1 MEGSDEIQSTP
12 RTSATTLKGFLS
24 VVLILTLELFSSA
37 QVLPASGSIIVV
49 DANPTIN
56 NVPMI
61 CCTPGAI
68 LRIDPA
74 TGAQEV
80 ISSGGNLITPIG
92 LALHPDGSIVVADR
106 DLPGVV
112 RINPATGAQ
121 TVLSSGGLLIDPIG
135 LAIHPITQEIIVAVP
150 ARGIVG
156 VSSSGQRLISSAT
169 SGSEEF
175 FGVAIE
181 QNGSIIASD
190 LTGRAILRIDPK
202 TGAQRTISSG
212 GLLDMGPNGVAIDHD
227 GSIVVGGGFFGN
239 PAVLRINQ
247 VTGAQQA
254 ISTGGSFVF
263 PFWVAVDA
271 DGSIIV
277 SDQDAFGGQGAIFRV
292 NPVTGQQT
300 VLASGG
306 NLGDPNGVA
315 ITSSGFL
322 SLPLDVACGDIL
334 CSPFTAKISAILD
347 HHVPTGY
354 NCNHRDNNNCAGQDG
369 EFIVLAFNGEAGN
382 QRFGENCFPQGY
394 KKTAIGEP
402 FLVDPLNY
410 VGASCNPKNKKDR
423 EREENKNPEHFLNY
437 DGHSGYDFPYPE
449 GTPILAAADGI
460 LEIPTFDPINNPLG
474 SNPHDTFN
482 SLRIVHPNGHETW
495 YLHAKEGS
503 ECIKFSGKQCKN
515 NSRDRPKPG
524 ASIEV
529 KEGQQIAVVGD
540 TGTQGVHL
548 HFEARKGINQ
558 VVDPFGCAEAVQ
570 AVDPLACVGKLWKD

>member
-12 RTSATTLKGFLS
+12 RTSSTTLKGFLS

-135 LAIHPITQEIIVAVP
+135 LAIHPITQ
-150 ARGIVG
+150 
-156 VSSSGQRLISSAT
+156 
-169 SGSEEF
+169 
-175 FGVAIE
+175 
-181 QNGSIIASD
+181 
-190 LTGRAILRIDPK
+190 
-202 TGAQRTISSG
+202 
-212 GLLDMGPNGVAIDHD
+212 
-227 GSIVVGGGFFGN
+227 
-239 PAVLRINQ
+239 

-334 CSPFTAKISAILD
+334 CSPFTGKIRAILD
-347 HHVPTGY
+347 DHLPTGY
-354 NCNHRDNNNCAGQDG
+354 NCNHPVNNNSA
-369 EFIVLAFNGEAGN
+369 
-382 QRFGENCFPQGY
+382 
-394 KKTAIGEP
+394 
-402 FLVDPLNY
+402 
-410 VGASCNPKNKKDR
+410 
-423 EREENKNPEHFLNY
+423 
-437 DGHSGYDFPYPE
+437 
-449 GTPILAAADGI
+449 
-460 LEIPTFDPINNPLG
+460 
-474 SNPHDTFN
+474 
-482 SLRIVHPNGHETW
+482 
-495 YLHAKEGS
+495 
-503 ECIKFSGKQCKN
+503 
-515 NSRDRPKPG
+515 
-524 ASIEV
+524 
-529 KEGQQIAVVGD
+529 
-540 TGTQGVHL
+540 
-548 HFEARKGINQ
+548 
-558 VVDPFGCAEAVQ
+558 
-570 AVDPLACVGKLWKD
+570 